1 MKHYKL
7 FTFLSFLTLAT
18 VGNAQMARFYTSE
31 YGLPNSQINDLTQD
45 SKGFIWVSTEN
56 GLARFDGRSFTT
68 FRFDPSRTDALASN
82 LVMTIKEDSHGVFW
96 TGTSAGLQVFDPD
109 YNTFSKFDLGDLSVP
124 NSSQYITGIIEV
136 PTVTGS
142 EIWVS
147 TSQHGVYVIDAKTHK
162 LVSEKRNTLNSNL
175 PTTYI
180 NGIFLDSSGRVWM
193 SNEDVGGIFVVDSR
207 TGVLLSDTFWTPET
221 SSLSKIVV
229 AQDYAEDPS
238 TGNIIIGTFNCGIL
252 IFDAETGKI
261 RASKD
266 RYASTCRVQCLL
278 RDSSIQ
284 RAGDH
289 SFLVGVENR
298 GILVYDLE
306 TDTSHSLSLANIPYD
321 ISTWKVHALFEDVQ
335 GNIWVGAFQTGLMVI
350 PKSMYGFEYV
360 STSTDSRFGG
370 NSSCVTSVLRDSYNG
385 DLWVGTD
392 GGGIVQITPDGRKY
406 SYTAANSALSNNSV
420 MSLAMD
426 NSGTLWIATYLDG
439 LFVRPRGGEI
449 HRATN
454 ANHLG
459 SVRTESLAYD
469 SRNNVLYVGTHGNGF
484 SIIDPTDGR
493 VIRTISEIMNKWVSA
508 LFIDSD
514 GMLWVGTYNGLLCY
528 NSNVGQLISYNVG
541 PAGVRARIYC
551 FCEGTGGVMWIG
563 TGEGLIYFDRA
574 RNDLRLYT
582 ETEGL
587 SNNVVNAIRESSDGN
602 LWISTSYGLSRLIP
616 SSGRFTR
623 YFSYDGLQENEF
635 HHGASFVDEDGKIY
649 FGGINGIT
657 AFYPKM
663 VDQKAHDLPPLYFTS
678 LTAMNKEIEFDA
690 SAEHNILD
698 KHITEAT
705 SITLPYRT
713 NTFSLGF
720 AVLEYTNPR
729 KVQYMY
735 KLNHSDPE
743 WHHTSQANAL
753 ATYTNLP
760 SGRYELQVRAY
771 LEDEEDEFSTRSIK
785 IRILPPWYETFWAYL
800 LYILLLLSGF
810 YLIHRLVVARRKR
823 IHEKEQSEIRD
834 LKLQMFTNISH
845 EIRSP
850 LTLVMSP
857 LKKMR
862 ESETDPKQKSLYNL
876 MYRNSLRILRIVN
889 QLMDIRKIDDGQM
902 QMHFL
907 ETDIIYFIK
916 EIMHSFDNLAMT
928 RNIDYSIT
936 SSTDVLNL
944 WVDQGNFDK
953 IIFNIISNAFKYTK
967 DGGKIEVI
975 VSDTVRN
982 NGELPSNIAEF
993 VKIRITNTDSH
1004 IDEKNLERVFERFFQ
1019 SDVLDAKGGSGVGL
1033 SLAKMLIDLHHGKI
1047 SASNTETGVC
1057 FTVLLPAG
1065 KDHLSAEE
1073 LSLTSHHKDLYTKQM
1088 NIEEFTDT
1096 TEDISYHSETESL
1109 DKAVKS
1115 RKTIIIVDDD
1125 DELRDYL
1132 RMELRGQYN
1141 VQAYANGRSAWG
1153 EISTTVPDVVITD
1166 LLMEPM
1172 DGEELCTKIKHNP
1185 GTNHIP
1191 VIILTSQN
1199 DEASVQRCLDCGAD
1213 RFFTKPIS
1221 MDLLRSAIA
1230 NAISNSDT
1238 IRSKYSNE
1246 VDYKYDEL
1254 KVNSSKSL
1262 VERVIEAI
1270 KTNIDKPE
1278 FGVEDLSREI
1288 GMSRVHMNRKLKE
1301 AIGQSPSGL
1310 IRSIRLKQAAYLLIN
1325 DKVNISEVAYR
1336 VGFSTHSYFSSSFRD
1351 YFGMTPKEFVDKY
1364 QDCHDEETLK
1374 KLFQ

>member
-1 MKHYKL
+1 MKHLKL
-7 FTFLSFLTLAT
+7 FPILSLLTLSF
-18 VGNAQMARFYTSE
+18 VGNAQMARLYTSE
-31 YGLPNSQINDLTQD
+31 YGLPNTQINDITQD
-45 SKGFIWVSTEN
+45 SKGFIWISTEN
-56 GLARFDGRSFTT
+56 GLARFDGRNFTT
-68 FRFDPSRTDALASN
+68 FRYDPSRTDALASN
-82 LVMTIKEDSHGVFW
+82 LVMTIKEDSRGVFW
-96 TGTSAGLQVFDPD
+96 AGTSTGLQIFDPD
-109 YNTFSKFDLGDLSVP
+109 YNTFKKFDLGDLSVQ
-124 NSSQYITGIIEV
+124 NSSQYISSIIEV
-136 PTVTGS
+136 PTFSGS
-142 EIWVS
+142 EIWVA
-147 TSQHGVYVIDAKTHK
+147 TSQHGVYVIDTKTHK
-162 LVSEKRNTLNSNL
+162 LVTEKRNTLAANL
-175 PTTYI
+175 PTTFI
-180 NGIFLDSSGRVWM
+180 SNLFLDSSGRVWM
-193 SNEDVGGIFVVDSR
+193 SSEVSGIFAVNGR
-207 TGVLLSDTFWTPET
+207 TGERETGISWPSDLE
-221 SSLSKIVV
+221 SISNEIVG
-229 AQDYAEDPS
+229 QDFAEDTS
-238 TGNIIIGTFNCGIL
+238 TGDIIIGTFNHGIL
-252 IFDAETGKI
+252 IFDSQTGKI
-261 RASKD
+261 RRSRD
-266 RYASTCRVQCLL
+266 RKAATCRVQCLL
-278 RDSSIQ
+278 RNSSIQ

-289 SFLVGVENR
+289 TFLIGVENT
-298 GILVYDLE
+298 GILIYDLE
-306 TDTSHSLSLANIPYD
+306 KDTCRNLELANIPYD
-321 ISTWKVHALFEDVQ
+321 ISFWKVHSLFEDGQ

-350 PKSMYGFEYV
+350 PKSMYGFEYISAGV
-360 STSTDSRFGG
+360 DSRYGG
-370 NSSCVTSVLRDSYNG
+370 SNSCVTSVIRDPANG

-392 GGGIVQITPDGRKY
+392 GGGLVQITPDGRRY
-406 SYTAANSALSNNSV
+406 SYTAGNSALTNNSV
-420 MSLAMD
+420 MSLAID
-426 NSGTLWIATYLDG
+426 NSGTIWIATYLDG
-439 LFVRPRGGEI
+439 LFTKPRGGEI
-449 HRATN
+449 RKAVST
-454 ANHLG
+454 ASIG
-459 SVRTESLAYD
+459 AVRTESLAYD
-469 SRNNVLYVGTHGNGF
+469 SKNNILYVGTHGNGF
-484 SIIDPTDGR
+484 SIINPDDGR
-493 VIRTISEIMNKWVSA
+493 VVRTISEIMNKWVSS
-508 LFIDSD
+508 LFVDSD

-528 NSNVGQLISYNVG
+528 NSSVGQLISYNVG
-541 PAGVRARIYC
+541 PAGVRARVYS
-551 FCEGTGGVMWIG
+551 FCEGMGGVMWIG

-574 RNDLRLYT
+574 KSDLHLYT
-582 ETEGL
+582 ESEGL
-587 SNNVVNAIRESSDGN
+587 SSNVVNALQESSDGN
-602 LWISTSYGLSRLIP
+602 IWIATSYGLSRLTP

-623 YFSYDGLQENEF
+623 YYSYDGLQENEF
-635 HHGASFVDEDGKIY
+635 HHGASFVDDDGKIY

-663 VDQKAHDLPPLYFTS
+663 VDQKAHDLPPLYFTN

-690 SAEHNILD
+690 AAEQNILD

-735 KLNHSDPE
+735 KLSHNDPE
-743 WHHTSQANAL
+743 WHHTSQGNPI

-785 IRILPPWYETFWAYL
+785 IRILPPWYQTFWAYL
-800 LYILLLLSGF
+800 LYLALLVFGCYLL
-810 YLIHRLVVARRKR
+810 HRNVMARRKR
-823 IHEKEQSEIRD
+823 RHEKEQSEIRD

-857 LKKMR
+857 LKKLR

-916 EIMHSFDNLAMT
+916 EIMHSFDNLAVT
-928 RNIDYSIT
+928 RNIDYTIN
-936 SSTDVLNL
+936 SSSDVLNA

-953 IIFNIISNAFKYTK
+953 IIFNIISNAFKYTP

-975 VSDTVRN
+975 VSKPEHNYGTLQA
-982 NGELPSNIAEF
+982 GIEEF
-993 VKIRITNTDSH
+993 VRIGITNSDSH
-1004 IDEKNLERVFERFFQ
+1004 IEEKNLERVFERFFQ

-1033 SLAKMLIDLHHGKI
+1033 SLAKMLVDLHHGKI

-1057 FTVLLPAG
+1057 FTVLLPLG
-1065 KDHLSAEE
+1065 KDHLTDEE
-1073 LSLTSHHKDLYTKQM
+1073 LSLTTHHKDLYTKQM
-1088 NIEEFTDT
+1088 NVEEFTDT
-1096 TEDISYHSETESL
+1096 AEDISYHSSEEAE
-1109 DKAVKS
+1109 KAVKS
-1115 RKTIIIVDDD
+1115 KKTVIIVDDD

-1132 RMELRGQYN
+1132 RMELRGTYN

-1185 GTNHIP
+1185 DTNHIP

-1221 MDLLRSAIA
+1221 MDILKSAVV
-1230 NAISNSDT
+1230 NAISNRDNM
-1238 IRSKYSNE
+1238 RNKFSNE
-1246 VDYKYDEL
+1246 VAYKYDEL
-1254 KVNSSKSL
+1254 KVSSAKPL
-1262 VERVIEAI
+1262 IEKVIEAI
-1270 KTNIDKPE
+1270 KKNIDKPE
-1278 FGVEDLSREI
+1278 FGVEDLSLEI

-1351 YFGMTPKEFVDKY
+1351 YYGMTPKEFVDKY
-1364 QDCHDEETLK
+1364 QDCQDEATLNR
-1374 KLFQ
+1374 LFK